1 VRREWVKGKANALEG
16 VAATITRART
26 RLRPTLLRTVFR
38 LLGLVPAPL
47 YDRLK
52 RIPLLR
58 SSSRRVLDATLP
70 PEGLSVVTIESGPIR
85 GLRFELQPRTNKDM
99 AVGRYEPRL
108 ATALEDLLEK
118 GDLCFDVGAH
128 LGYMSLVMASSV
140 APGGKV
146 VAFEPDPDLFE
157 PLLRNVER
165 NERALAPVVPVAA
178 AAGQSPGR
186 CAFRHGTSS
195 GTGRL
200 DEAEGDVTVTVLT
213 LDHAAHVHGMP
224 RLVKVDVEGAEVE
237 ALQGAT
243 EILNRGESAFLVEA
257 HSEDLEERCRALLRG
272 YHYDVNH
279 LDPARDET
287 AHLLARP
294 QT

>member
-1 VRREWVKGKANALEG
+1 
-16 VAATITRART
+16 
-26 RLRPTLLRTVFR
+26 
-38 LLGLVPAPL
+38 
-47 YDRLK
+47 
-52 RIPLLR
+52 
-58 SSSRRVLDATLP
+58 
-70 PEGLSVVTIESGPIR
+70 
-85 GLRFELQPRTNKDM
+85 M

-108 ATALEDLLEK
+108 ATALEDLLEE

-165 NERALAPVVPVAA
+165 NERALARVVPVAA

-186 CAFRHGTSS
+186 CSFRHGTSS

-294 QT
+294 QA